1 MSGADEK
8 SLFYMFF
15 FFYVKINVQYY
26 QVHLDFL
33 WLFTETKPR

>member
-8 SLFYMFF
+8 SVVYMFF

-26 QVHLDFL
+26 QVHLYFL
-33 WLFTETKPR
+33 CVYWNQT